1 MAMASASNPGAWHP
15 RPLDGPRV
23 PGGSAAALRRVAI
36 PGPIPARIRL
46 FPKRGAPAMSF
57 KIFFIR
63 LHKWAALVVG
73 IQMLLWVAGG
83 LAMSLFELDE
93 VHGDLTKAVIEPKPL
108 RWDRL
113 VALSGL
119 YLIGVTPWRYEA
131 RWLVKRK

>member
-1 MAMASASNPGAWHP
+1 
-15 RPLDGPRV
+15 
-23 PGGSAAALRRVAI
+23 
-36 PGPIPARIRL
+36 
-46 FPKRGAPAMSF
+46 MSL
-57 KIFFIR
+57 KVLVIR

-83 LAMSLFELDE
+83 LVMSLSDIDE
-93 VHGDLTKAVIEPKPL
+93 VHGDLTKAAIEPKPL